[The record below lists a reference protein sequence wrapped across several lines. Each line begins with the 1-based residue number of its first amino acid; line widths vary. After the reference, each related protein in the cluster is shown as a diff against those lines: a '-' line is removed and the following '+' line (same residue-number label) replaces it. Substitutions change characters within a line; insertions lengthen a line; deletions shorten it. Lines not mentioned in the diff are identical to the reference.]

1 MGGLLASAR
10 SPLRENSCQL
20 FSNNLRPL
28 RYHLPFQKQSS
39 EVLGLRVIEVKTIK
53 YRFCRSEV
61 PRCEKIKHGL
71 PCDDFR
77 HKSGRG
83 KRTCR
88 VSQRLLVGKAS
99 VIRPKRKKRTLFSS
113 VLRFIADYVSRQKQL
128 SVVFGVAN
136 AQKQEVIEARLV
148 LASSTTM
155 FQALEPE
162 NPKGS
167 WRVYAPI
174 LPIEMKK
181 ADLSVCYFYWSG
193 LRGSNPPPPPWQ
205 GGALPNELN
214 PRKWC
219 LRSESNQRH
228 RDFQS
233 LALPTELQRHIGWR
247 LGWGSNPRPL
257 A

>member
-1 MGGLLASAR
+1 MS
-10 SPLRENSCQL
+10 
-20 FSNNLRPL
+20 
-28 RYHLPFQKQSS
+28 
-39 EVLGLRVIEVKTIK
+39 EVKTIK
-53 YRFCRSEV
+53 YRFYRSEV
-61 PRCEKIKHGL
+61 PRCEKIEHGL

-83 KRTCR
+83 KRTRR

-99 VIRPKRKKRTLFSS
+99 VNR
-113 VLRFIADYVSRQKQL
+113 
-128 SVVFGVAN
+128 
-136 AQKQEVIEARLV
+136 
-148 LASSTTM
+148 
-155 FQALEPE
+155 
-162 NPKGS
+162 
-167 WRVYAPI
+167 
-174 LPIEMKK
+174 PIEMKK